1 MQDQE
6 WMEEL
11 LSYSNYNSCEYSF
24 TDLFNW
30 GHVHQTEVARMGDYG
45 IIRSGFKEFSYLY
58 PFGRGDVRPVIEA
71 MMEDAREHRVT
82 FTISLILEPMK
93 EELETLFPELFVY
106 SEERAYFD
114 YIYTQESLSTLRGR
128 QLSGKRNHINAFKK
142 MYPDWSFEKI
152 TAENIAECWQMNEEW
167 SARNEMSL
175 GSGLL
180 KERSALKSAFEHFF
194 EENLVGGLIRVNG
207 KVIAYSMGHPL
218 NRDTFVVHFEKAFD
232 DIRGAYQMINQ
243 QFALH
248 CCEGYSYINREDDT
262 GLEGLRKAKLSY
274 LPHTLLKKYDV
285 KLSEEL

>member
-1 MQDQE
+1 MG
-6 WMEEL
+6 
-11 LSYSNYNSCEYSF
+11 YSNYNSCEYSF

-30 GHVHQTEVARMGDYG
+30 SGVHQTEVARMGDYG

-93 EELETLFPELFVY
+93 EELETLFPGLFAY

-142 MYPDWSFEKI
+142 LYPDWSFEKI

-167 SARNEMSL
+167 SARNELSL

-207 KVIAYSMGHPL
+207 RVIAYSMGHPL
-218 NRDTFVVHFEKAFD
+218 NSDTFVVHFEKAFD

-243 QFALH
+243 QFALN
-248 CCEGYSYINREDDT
+248 CCEGYTYLNREDDT

-274 LPHTLLKKYDV
+274 LPHTLLKKYDA
-285 KLSEEL
+285 KLVAEL

>member
-1 MQDQE
+1 
-6 WMEEL
+6 MEEL
-11 LSYSNYNSCEYSF
+11 LGYSNYNSCEYSF

-30 GHVHQTEVARMGDYG
+30 GGVHQTEVARMGDYG

-93 EELETLFPELFVY
+93 EELETLFPGLFAY

-142 MYPDWSFEKI
+142 LYPDWSFEKI

-167 SARNEMSL
+167 SARNELSL

-218 NRDTFVVHFEKAFD
+218 NSDTFVVHFEKAFD

-243 QFALH
+243 QFALN
-248 CCEGYSYINREDDT
+248 CCEGYTYLNREDDT

-274 LPHTLLKKYDV
+274 LPHTLLKKYDA
-285 KLSEEL
+285 KLVAEL

>member
-1 MQDQE
+1 MG
-6 WMEEL
+6 
-11 LSYSNYNSCEYSF
+11 YSNYNSCEYSF

-30 GHVHQTEVARMGDYG
+30 GGVHQTEVARMGDYG

-58 PFGRGDVRPVIEA
+58 PFGRGNIRPVIEA

-93 EELETLFPELFVY
+93 EELETLFPGLFAY

-142 MYPDWSFEKI
+142 LYPDWSFEKI

-167 SARNEMSL
+167 SARNELSL

-218 NRDTFVVHFEKAFD
+218 NSDTFVVHFEKAFD

-243 QFALH
+243 QFALN
-248 CCEGYSYINREDDT
+248 CCEGYTYLNREDDT

-274 LPHTLLKKYDV
+274 LPHTLLKKYDA
-285 KLSEEL
+285 KLVAEL

>member
-194 EENLVGGLIRVNG
+194 EENLSGGLIRVNG

-218 NRDTFVVHFEKAFD
+218 NSDTFVVHFEKAFD

-285 KLSEEL
+285 KLAEEL

>member
-1 MQDQE
+1 
-6 WMEEL
+6 MEEL
-11 LSYSNYNSCEYSF
+11 LGYSNYNSCEYSF

-30 GHVHQTEVARMGDYG
+30 GGVHQTEVARMGDYG

-58 PFGRGDVRPVIEA
+58 PFGRGNIRPVIEA

-93 EELETLFPELFVY
+93 EELETLFPGLFAY

-142 MYPDWSFEKI
+142 LYPDWSFEKI

-167 SARNEMSL
+167 SARNELSL

-218 NRDTFVVHFEKAFD
+218 NSDTFVVHFEKAFD

-243 QFALH
+243 QFALN
-248 CCEGYSYINREDDT
+248 CCEGYTYLNREDDT

-274 LPHTLLKKYDV
+274 LPHTLLKKYDA
-285 KLSEEL
+285 KLVAEL

>member
-167 SARNEMSL
+167 SARNELSL
-175 GSGLL
+175 ESGLL

-218 NRDTFVVHFEKAFD
+218 NSDTFVVHFEKAFD

-285 KLSEEL
+285 KLAEEL

>member
-167 SARNEMSL
+167 SARNELSL

-194 EENLVGGLIRVNG
+194 EENLSGGLIRVNG

-218 NRDTFVVHFEKAFD
+218 NSDTFVVHFEKAFD

-285 KLSEEL
+285 KLAEEL

>member
-1 MQDQE
+1 
-6 WMEEL
+6 MEEL
-11 LSYSNYNSCEYSF
+11 LGYSNYNSCEYSF

-30 GHVHQTEVARMGDYG
+30 GGVHQTEVARMGDYG

-58 PFGRGDVRPVIEA
+58 PFGRGNVRPVIEA

-93 EELETLFPELFVY
+93 EELETLFPGLFAY

-142 MYPDWSFEKI
+142 LYPDWSFEKI

-167 SARNEMSL
+167 SARNELSL

-218 NRDTFVVHFEKAFD
+218 NSDTFVVHFEKAFD

-243 QFALH
+243 QFALN
-248 CCEGYSYINREDDT
+248 CCEGYTYLNREDDT

-274 LPHTLLKKYDV
+274 LPHTLLKKYDA
-285 KLSEEL
+285 KLVAEL

>member
-218 NRDTFVVHFEKAFD
+218 NSDTFVVHFEKAFD

-285 KLSEEL
+285 KLAEEL

>member
-1 MQDQE
+1 MG
-6 WMEEL
+6 
-11 LSYSNYNSCEYSF
+11 YSNYNSCEYSF

-30 GHVHQTEVARMGDYG
+30 GGVHQTEVARMGDYG

-58 PFGRGDVRPVIEA
+58 PFGRGNVRPVIEA

-93 EELETLFPELFVY
+93 EELETLFPGLFAY

-142 MYPDWSFEKI
+142 LYPDWSFEKI

-167 SARNEMSL
+167 SARNELSL

-218 NRDTFVVHFEKAFD
+218 NSDTFVVHFEKAFD

-243 QFALH
+243 QFALN
-248 CCEGYSYINREDDT
+248 CCEGYTYLNREDDT

-274 LPHTLLKKYDV
+274 LPHTLLKKYDA
-285 KLSEEL
+285 KLVAEL

>member
-1 MQDQE
+1 
-6 WMEEL
+6 MEEL
-11 LSYSNYNSCEYSF
+11 LGYSNYNSCEYSF

-30 GHVHQTEVARMGDYG
+30 SGVHQTEVARMGDYG

-93 EELETLFPELFVY
+93 EELETLFPGLFAY

-142 MYPDWSFEKI
+142 LYPDWSFEKI

-167 SARNEMSL
+167 SARNELSL

-194 EENLVGGLIRVNG
+194 EENLSGGLIRVNG

-218 NRDTFVVHFEKAFD
+218 NSDTFVVHFEKAFD

-243 QFALH
+243 QFALN
-248 CCEGYSYINREDDT
+248 CCEGYTYLNREDDT

-274 LPHTLLKKYDV
+274 LPHTLLKKYDA
-285 KLSEEL
+285 KLVAEL

>member
-1 MQDQE
+1 
-6 WMEEL
+6 MEEL
-11 LSYSNYNSCEYSF
+11 LGYSNYNSCEYSF

-30 GHVHQTEVARMGDYG
+30 GGVHQTEVARMGDYG

-93 EELETLFPELFVY
+93 EELETLFPGLFAY

-142 MYPDWSFEKI
+142 LYPDWSFEKI

-167 SARNEMSL
+167 SARNELSL

-218 NRDTFVVHFEKAFD
+218 NSDTFVVHFEKAFD

-243 QFALH
+243 QFALN
-248 CCEGYSYINREDDT
+248 CCEGYTYLNREDDT

-274 LPHTLLKKYDV
+274 LPYTLLKKYDA
-285 KLSEEL
+285 KLVAEL

>member
-167 SARNEMSL
+167 SARNEMSM

-194 EENLVGGLIRVNG
+194 EENLSGGLIRVNG

-218 NRDTFVVHFEKAFD
+218 NSDTFVVHFEKAFD

-285 KLSEEL
+285 KLAEEL